1 LPGTTAEYDA
11 PGERSTA
18 IELRGERAGIC
29 RSEGVNPGQIPYIAA
44 MPKAPQKAAVTP
56 APPAPAAIK
65 SAAKG
70 DHVFLVD
77 GSSYIFRAYHALPP
91 LNRKSDGLQVNAVL
105 GFCNMLWKLLR
116 DMPETDRPTHLAIV
130 FDKSE
135 VTFRNKIYAD
145 YKAHRPPAPDDLIP
159 QFALI
164 REAVHAFDLPCLEQ
178 GGFEADDLIA
188 TYARLAC
195 ERGAT
200 TTIVS
205 SDKDLMQLVNDCVTM
220 YDTMK
225 DRRIGIPEVIEKF
238 GVPPEKVVEVQ
249 ALAGDSTDNV
259 PGVPGIGIKTA
270 AQLISDYGDLESLL
284 ARAPEIKQP
293 KRREALIE
301 NAEKARISRQL
312 VLLDDKVALEV
323 PLDDLAV
330 HEPDPRKL
338 IAFLKAME
346 FTTLTRRVAEYSQI
360 DPADVSADEQ
370 LKSGSSPT
378 AAATPSSSASAGG
391 SAPGKP
397 AAAPQR
403 SGDPRTDKSAMSKG
417 TPLSLAESRAE
428 TAKSARIDRDKY
440 QTVRSLP
447 ELSSWLARIHD
458 FGRVTI
464 DVKASS
470 IDPMQAS
477 ICGIALAL
485 APNEACYIPLAHRQA
500 GDGGGLFDAG
510 LAPDQIKESDALAA
524 LKPILEST
532 GLSKIGYNIKFIAVL
547 LAQHGITLQNVDD
560 ILLMSYA
567 LDAGRGS
574 HKLDSLAEH
583 VLGHAVLSESELI
596 GSGKNKL
603 TFEQVAIDRATTH
616 SAEAADVIHRVW
628 RVLKPRL
635 VAERMTGVYET
646 LERPLVPVL
655 ARMERRGISIDR
667 QVLSRLSGD
676 FAQTAARVEAEL
688 QELAGEPINVGSPKQ
703 IGDILFGKMGLS
715 GGTKTKTGAW
725 STSASVLDD
734 LAEQGNDFARKILEW
749 RQVSKLKSTYT
760 DALPTYVNP
769 QTHRVHTTYALAATT
784 TGRLSSNEPNL
795 QNIPVRTEDGRKI
808 RRAFIATPGHK
819 LVSADYS
826 QIELRLL
833 AEIADIP
840 VLKQAFKDGLD
851 IHAMTASEMFGVPIK
866 DMPSEVRRRAKAIN
880 FGIIYGISAFGLAN
894 QLGIAREEAS
904 AYIKR
909 YFERFP
915 GIRAYMDETR
925 EFCRK
930 NGYVVTL
937 FGRKCHYPEI
947 KASNASVRAFNERA
961 AINARLQGT
970 AADIIRRAMTR
981 VEEALAEKKLSAQ
994 MLLQVHDE
1002 LIFEVPEDEVAATLP
1017 VVQHVMQDAPFPAVL
1032 LSVPLHVDARA
1043 ADNWD
1048 EAH

>member
-1 LPGTTAEYDA
+1 M
-11 PGERSTA
+11 S
-18 IELRGERAGIC
+18 
-29 RSEGVNPGQIPYIAA
+29 
-44 MPKAPQKAAVTP
+44 KK
-56 APPAPAAIK
+56 PAPAAK
-65 SAAKG
+65 PATAKAPSKG

-116 DMPETDRPTHLAIV
+116 DMPQDDRPTHLAIV

-135 VTFRNKIYAD
+135 ITFRNKLYPD

-178 GGFEADDLIA
+178 IGFEADDLIA
-188 TYARLAC
+188 TYVRQADAL
-195 ERGAT
+195 GAT
-200 TTIVS
+200 ATIVS
-205 SDKDLMQLVNDCVTM
+205 SDKDLMQLVTNRVTM

-225 DRRIGIPEVIEKF
+225 DRRLGIPEVIEKF

-249 ALAGDSTDNV
+249 ALAGDSVDNV

-270 AQLISDYGDLESLL
+270 AQLINEYGDLDTLL
-284 ARAPEIKQP
+284 SRAGEIKQP

-312 VLLDDKVALEV
+312 VLLDDKVALDV

-330 HEPDPRKL
+330 HEPDARKL
-338 IAFLKAME
+338 LAFLKAME
-346 FTTLTRRVAEYSQI
+346 FSTLTRRVAEYSQI
-360 DPADVSADEQ
+360 DPSDVEADSN
-370 LKSGSSPT
+370 LKSAFARGAAPDSPQILPLGGEPD
-378 AAATPSSSASAGG
+378 ARAKG
-391 SAPGKP
+391 SATLP
-397 AAAPQR
+397 R
-403 SGDPRTDKSAMSKG
+403 SGTGDLFGESTPAPRKAVSNGQADTEKLS
-417 TPLSLAESRAE
+417 PLALAASRAE
-428 TAKSARIDRDKY
+428 EARNTKVDRSRY
-440 QTVRSLP
+440 QTIRTRPQLDQWIARVRDNGHIALD
-447 ELSSWLARIHD
+447 I
-458 FGRVTI
+458 VT
-464 DVKASS
+464 AT
-470 IDPMQAS
+470 IDPMQAEL
-477 ICGIALAL
+477 CGIALAL
-485 APNEACYIPLAHRQA
+485 GPNDACYIPLAHKQA
-500 GDGGGLFDAG
+500 GDGSGLFAAG
-510 LAPDQIKESDALAA
+510 LAPDQMATRDALDA
-524 LKPILEST
+524 LRPVLESA
-532 GLSKIGYNIKFIAVL
+532 GLLKIGFDTKFAMVL
-547 LAQHGITLQNVDD
+547 LAQHGITLRNIEDAQL
-560 ILLMSYA
+560 ISYA

-574 HKLDSLAEH
+574 HEREALAEGW
-583 VLGHAVLSESELI
+583 LGHTALAYGDLV
-596 GSGKNKL
+596 GSGKGKL
-603 TFEQVAIDRATTH
+603 TFDQVAIDKAGEYA
-616 SAEAADVIHRVW
+616 AEGADLSLRLW

-635 VAERMTGVYET
+635 VTERMNVVYET

-676 FAQTAARVEAEL
+676 FAQTAARLESEIREV
-688 QELAGEPINVGSPKQ
+688 AGEEVNPGSPKQ
-703 IGDILFGKMGLS
+703 IGDILFGKMSLP
-715 GGTKTKTGAW
+715 GGKKTKTGAW
-725 STSASVLDD
+725 STTASILDE
-734 LAEQGNDFARKILEW
+734 LAEQGHAFPRLILDW

-760 DALPTYVNP
+760 DALPEYVHP

-808 RRAFIATPGHK
+808 RRAFVATPGHK

-840 VLKQAFKDGLD
+840 VLKQAFHDGLD
-851 IHAMTASEMFGVPIK
+851 IHAMTASEMFGVPVK
-866 DMPSEVRRRAKAIN
+866 DMPGEIRRRAKAIN

-894 QLGIAREEAS
+894 QLGIPREEAA
-904 AYIKR
+904 AYIKK

-915 GIRAYMDETR
+915 GIRAYMDSTR
-925 EFCRK
+925 DFCREH
-930 NGYVVTL
+930 GYVETL
-937 FGRKCHYPEI
+937 FGRKCHYPDI
-947 KASNASVRAFNERA
+947 KASNPSIRAFNERA

-970 AADIIRRAMTR
+970 AADIIRRAMVR
-981 VEEALAEKKLSAQ
+981 MEDALAEKKLSAQ

-1002 LIFEVPEDEVAATLP
+1002 LIFEVPEKEVAATLP
-1017 VVQHVMQDAPFPAVL
+1017 VVQRMMQDAPFPAVL